1 MKPTG
6 YEHMGDQELL
16 ELEIAQRNRQ
26 RQEGRALHRV
36 RQEIKRRKREK
47 KGEG

>member
-6 YEHMGDQELL
+6 YGHLSDQQLL

-36 RQEIKRRKREK
+36 RQEIKRRRLT